1 VLHGT
6 LLRRSNGDFLRAH
19 AQGEPHFGYLE
30 TERGLR
36 MVVPVS
42 RNQMLA
48 WPLSKEEEIQ
58 EYFSKV
64 AGIDDFLDYL
74 ENTKEGKNLSLN
86 VKNRLMQLN
95 NS

>member
-1 VLHGT
+1 
-6 LLRRSNGDFLRAH
+6 
-19 AQGEPHFGYLE
+19 
-30 TERGLR
+30 

-74 ENTKEGKNLSLN
+74 ENTREGKNLSLN